1 MKQETLDKIEK
12 LRLKVE
18 KRIRGNNLENQ
29 NCTLN
34 GKELNDMIVSAFSK
48 YNVVLIDKVKN
59 DTKSIN
65 KSIAQ
70 GRFFNKKVP
79 YIASMTPTVYEDG
92 RQEIII
98 TFEVD
103 HKFKGMAFVDSDL
116 NITFEFLRGELSIQ
130 DTLKYLKKNNSNF
143 ETYFRVLGEFACEYQ
158 GFAYEFG
165 NSDKNANDIYK
176 IDDGFISVT
185 FDLRKPEQTRATLS
199 KMEDLELARIKSPKY
214 GEVYDFVEFY
224 NQSILK
230 SISVNEDELNP
241 LYKKIVEKSR
251 SEQEDKG
258 RVLKLK

>member
-18 KRIRGNNLENQ
+18 NRIRGYNLEGK

-34 GKELNDMIVSAFSK
+34 GKELNDMLVNAFSK
-48 YNVVLIDKVKN
+48 YNVVLINKVEN
-59 DTKSIN
+59 DTKSLN

-70 GRFFNKKVP
+70 ARFFNKKVP

-92 RQEIII
+92 KQEIVI

-103 HKFKGMAFVDSDL
+103 QRFKGIAFVNSDL
-116 NITFEFLRGELSIQ
+116 NINFEFLKGDLSIP
-130 DTLKYLKKNNSNF
+130 DTIKYLKKNNHNF

-158 GFAYEFG
+158 GINYEFG
-165 NSDKNANDIYK
+165 MQDKNVNDIYT

-185 FDLRKPEQTRATLS
+185 FDLRRPEQTKATLS
-199 KMEDLELARIKSPKY
+199 RINDLELARIKSPKY

-224 NQSILK
+224 NQSILR
-230 SISVNEDELNP
+230 SVNVNENDLNP
-241 LYKKIVEKSR
+241 LYKMIVEKSR
-251 SEQEDKG
+251 CEQEGKG
-258 RVLKLK
+258 RVLELK